1 MVMFSRAKARANRVN
16 PLFES
21 RTEVW
26 RQVGLGEEISPAR
39 ANKARG
45 GAVVLIA
52 LIVGVLIAFDHRR
65 TLFGTGGTPVRVGT
79 VAALVV
85 LGWALARN
93 LGRGVAPALYRRLD
107 PATAGVVGFLVRL
120 GTIAKLAR
128 ALQVPAGELL
138 DGIR

>member
-1 MVMFSRAKARANRVN
+1 MMMFSRAKARANRVN

-45 GAVVLIA
+45 VAIVLIA
-52 LIVGVLIAFDHRR
+52 LIVGVLDAFDHRP
-65 TLFGTGGTPVRVGT
+65 TLYGTGGTPVRVGT

-107 PATAGVVGFLVRL
+107 PGTA
-120 GTIAKLAR
+120 
-128 ALQVPAGELL
+128 
-138 DGIR
+138 